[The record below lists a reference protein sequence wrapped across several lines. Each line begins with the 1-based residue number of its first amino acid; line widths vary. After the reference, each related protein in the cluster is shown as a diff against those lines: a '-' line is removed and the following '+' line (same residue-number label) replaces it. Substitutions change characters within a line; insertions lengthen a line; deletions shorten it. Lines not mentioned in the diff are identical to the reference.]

1 MIADMDPLLSTA
13 DGVLKA
19 VPDEVAQ
26 GKVGAG
32 LYGLGFI
39 GRWALVDLKRRGVRL
54 VSGYDAAASA
64 IGASLD
70 GLPVS
75 TPDSL
80 TSARPDFVFISARHA
95 VREISARLSGLGIA
109 HVSVD
114 AWHAAL
120 DFDAFRHVHDSLLS
134 DDRSRTVLRAV
145 MMTMLSGD
153 TRYCSEVFEKDQ
165 YFGLPR
171 FCTPTSEV
179 YVDAGAFVGD
189 SIERFIFANS
199 GVFSKIHA
207 FEPGPRQ
214 FAALQARTRRLVAE
228 WARDPA
234 DIDLVNAALGE
245 GNGSL
250 AATSASGQLTSL
262 ALRDEARAD
271 GVSADVVGLDEF
283 LKGGRVTFLKA
294 DVEGMEM
301 ALLRGAQATIR
312 QHKPK
317 IAICVYHYPSDIP
330 AIANYLASLVP
341 DYRFALRHH
350 SPMFME
356 TVLYCWVE

>member
-1 MIADMDPLLSTA
+1 MIPDMDALRSAA
-13 DGVLKA
+13 DTVLKA
-19 VPDEVAQ
+19 VPAGIAQ
-26 GKVGAG
+26 GKIGAG
-32 LYGLGFI
+32 LYGLGFV
-39 GRWALVDLKRRGVRL
+39 GRWALSYLKRRGVRL
-54 VSGYDAAASA
+54 VSGYDAASAA
-64 IGASLD
+64 IGAALD
-70 GLPVS
+70 GLPVR
-75 TPDSL
+75 TPDGL
-80 TSARPDFVFISARHA
+80 TSARPDFMFISARHA

-114 AWHAAL
+114 AWHAAS
-120 DFDAFRHVHDSLLS
+120 DFDSFRHVHDDLLS
-134 DDRSRTVLRAV
+134 DDRSRAVLRAV
-145 MMTMLSGD
+145 MMTMLSGNA
-153 TRYCSEVFEKDQ
+153 RWCAMVFEKDQ
-165 YFGLPR
+165 YFALPR
-171 FCTPTSEV
+171 FCTPTGEI

-189 SIERFIFANS
+189 SVERFIFANN
-199 GVFSKIHA
+199 GVFSKIFA

-214 FAALQARTRRLVAE
+214 FAALEARTRRLVTE

-234 DIDLVNAALGE
+234 DIELVNAALGE
-245 GNGSL
+245 GRGSL
-250 AATSASGQLTSL
+250 AAASASGQLTSL
-262 ALRDEARAD
+262 ALRDKARAD
-271 GVSADVVGLDEF
+271 GVSVEVVGLDDF

-312 QHKPK
+312 RQKPK

-330 AIANYLASLVP
+330 AIANYLAGVVP